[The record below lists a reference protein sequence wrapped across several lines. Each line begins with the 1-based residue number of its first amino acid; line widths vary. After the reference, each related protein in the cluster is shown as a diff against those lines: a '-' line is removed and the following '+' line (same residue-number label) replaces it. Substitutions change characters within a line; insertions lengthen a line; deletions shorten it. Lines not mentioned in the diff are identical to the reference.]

1 MMILW
6 TNHLKT
12 DEEKKNFQNSFRGSK
27 IVLDRLSQILSQEEG
42 EITRTELSAD
52 TYDNPNWSH
61 KQAFKNGQ
69 RSVYRKL
76 QLLINLDQ
84 QKENNE
90 STRKY

>member
-1 MMILW
+1 MIIQW

-12 DEEKKNFQNSFRGSK
+12 QEEKEAFANLLQGSK
-27 IVLDRLSQILSQEEG
+27 QVLDRLSQILKQEEG
-42 EITRTELSAD
+42 EITRTELSVEA
-52 TYDNPNWSH
+52 YDNPNWSH

-76 QLLINLDQ
+76 QHLMNLDQ
-84 QKENNE
+84 QSNE